1 MDAFLS
7 LKRPVEGPVAIAP
20 LDMRRTKP
28 DLLAVVCMNAAL
40 TTMRLIYGHVLSLRT
55 DEAYYWT
62 WSKESALSFLDHPPM
77 IAWFIRFGTAIFG
90 DTHVGVRFAGIL
102 AMLVTQ
108 LLLADIVRRVTH
120 NNVRAVV
127 FAVLMPEAALYY
139 GLLMAKV
146 SPDTATIP
154 FAVAMLWAL
163 VRLNENG
170 NPRWWLAAGL
180 FAGLAMLSKFTS
192 VMLAPAVLAFA
203 LVPDWRRRWLFSPYP
218 WAAAL
223 VAVAV
228 FSPVLIWNYQH
239 DWAQFRFQ
247 FVRVVATGRLSFRTL
262 GEFVGLQLGLV
273 GFVLLPVVL
282 WGVTLTAWRGYT
294 KREPVAILLST
305 AVLMPFLYFC
315 WRSLT
320 LRVGD
325 TWPMFLWPA
334 GFAAAAIN
342 LAVLPREGWPE
353 WVVQSTLGWA
363 RP

>member
-1 MDAFLS
+1 
-7 LKRPVEGPVAIAP
+7 
-20 LDMRRTKP
+20 
-28 DLLAVVCMNAAL
+28 
-40 TTMRLIYGHVLSLRT
+40 
-55 DEAYYWT
+55 
-62 WSKESALSFLDHPPM
+62 
-77 IAWFIRFGTAIFG
+77 
-90 DTHVGVRFAGIL
+90 
-102 AMLVTQ
+102 
-108 LLLADIVRRVTH
+108 
-120 NNVRAVV
+120 
-127 FAVLMPEAALYY
+127 
-139 GLLMAKV
+139 
-146 SPDTATIP
+146 
-154 FAVAMLWAL
+154 
-163 VRLNENG
+163 
-170 NPRWWLAAGL
+170 
-180 FAGLAMLSKFTS
+180 
-192 VMLAPAVLAFA
+192 MLAPAVLAFA

-247 FVRVVATGRLSFRTL
+247 FVRVVATGKVSFRTL

-353 WVVQSTLGWA
+353 WVIQSTLGWA
-363 RP
+363 RMAVISGSAFVVGVFFYYVAAPWNLIGRTDPVGGEAGYELVAARARDQLQKTGATWIATTDYRTYAMLRWHLGDRVPVVEITERGRFQDFRDPGMNLIEDQVGLYVAREPDNLLPLWDLTTAERQPLERVERSWRGVVMDTYVLEKITGWTPELSPPPESPLFRWRIQPTVQLSTLKHDEFRLAIT